1 MKVLAVSDV
10 VVSRIYSPLI
20 RSIYGDVDCVFGC
33 GDLPYYYLEYIVS
46 ALDKPVFYVRGNH
59 SQVVEYA
66 EYGPS
71 KYPCGA
77 VDLHGKVIQYEGLLL
92 AGVEGSV
99 RYRKGGYQYT
109 QSQMWWNVFDL
120 VPGFFRNRL
129 QFGRYL
135 DVFISHASP
144 WGIHDQTDLPHQGIK
159 AFLWLLKVF
168 KPEYHFHG
176 HIHVFRPDTVTRTW
190 YQNTWVINAFSHN
203 SYTLNLKYLRKGDR
217 SE

>member
-1 MKVLAVSDV
+1 MKVLAVSDI

-77 VDLHGKVIQYEGLLL
+77 MDLHGKVIQYEGLLL

-99 RYRKGGYQYT
+99 RYRKGGFYESKDRVIT
-109 QSQMWWNVFDL
+109 NHRL
-120 VPGFFRNRL
+120 VHDPGSR
-129 QFGRYL
+129 FGHELSSSAAGLHPYL
-135 DVFISHASP
+135 DRR
-144 WGIHDQTDLPHQGIK
+144 HQRQ
-159 AFLWLLKVF
+159 LV
-168 KPEYHFHG
+168 
-176 HIHVFRPDTVTRTW
+176 R
-190 YQNTWVINAFSHN
+190 
-203 SYTLNLKYLRKGDR
+203 GDPL
-217 SE
+217 E